1 MIKANKDAIQK
12 ASHDKINILHIAC
25 ENAHYD
31 MVVKIVKVFPSMVK
45 EITEKGWNAALFIT
59 DKADAE
65 EERMKILKHLLDHGL
80 DVYQVSESGKTI
92 LVNARKNNLKII
104 EQYLSQQFPKLIGS
118 RRQISFE

>member
-1 MIKANKDAIQK
+1 
-12 ASHDKINILHIAC
+12 
-25 ENAHYD
+25 
-31 MVVKIVKVFPSMVK
+31 MVVKIAKVFPSMVK
-45 EITEKGWNAALFIT
+45 EITDKGWNAALFIT

-65 EERMKILKHLLDHGL
+65 EERIKILKHLLDHGL
-80 DVYQVSESGKTI
+80 DVYNVSKSGKTV